1 MDRRRFLELSGGAL
15 LLLRGAGARAASAS
29 NAGVLVV
36 VFQRG
41 AADGLHMV
49 VPYRDASYRGLRG
62 ALALDEPGK
71 GEGATLDLG
80 DGFAFHPALA
90 ALHPLYR
97 EDRLAAVV
105 NVGSP
110 DPTRSHFDAQDYVE
124 SGTPGRKSTRDG
136 WLGRSISALGGDSSN
151 PFTAVSLTAS
161 VPRSLAG
168 TRAVIALEDFGKLDS
183 MSAGDRSLAERIET
197 LYRQNPSPE
206 LSRAGEEAYRALRIF
221 REKDPLAS
229 GGGPRYPRG
238 RLAPRF
244 RQLAQLVRAALGIR
258 VAFVESE
265 GWDTHFA
272 QGGAEGSMANSLR
285 ELAGSIAAFLED
297 VGSAAAVTLLTV
309 TEFGRTARTNG
320 ALGTDHG
327 HGSVMLAAGAGVRG
341 GRVLGE
347 WLSLDSSN
355 LFEGRDLPATTDF
368 RDVFQEVAAGTLGV
382 APSVELFPGYRP
394 SSVGVMASRR
404 ATFG

>member
-15 LLLRGAGARAASAS
+15 FLLEGSGARAAGAP
-29 NAGVLVV
+29 NGGVLVV

-41 AADGLHMV
+41 AADGLHTV
-49 VPYRDASYRGLRG
+49 VPYRDPRYRALRG

-71 GEGATLDLG
+71 GAGATLDLG

-90 ALHPLYR
+90 ALHRLYR
-97 EDRLAAVV
+97 EHRLAAVV

-136 WLGRSISALGGDSSN
+136 WLGRSISALGGRSSN

-168 TRAVIALEDFGKLDS
+168 TSAVIALEDFGKLDA
-183 MSAGDRSLAERIET
+183 MSAGDRPLAERIEA
-197 LYRQNPSPE
+197 LYREDSSPE
-206 LSRAGEEAYRALRIF
+206 LSQAGEEAYRALRIF
-221 REKDPLAS
+221 REKDPLSS

-238 RLAPRF
+238 RIAPRF
-244 RQLAQLVRAALGIR
+244 RQLAQLVRAGLGVR
-258 VAFVESE
+258 AAFVESE

-285 ELAGSIAAFLED
+285 ELADSIAAFLED
-297 VGSAAAVTLLTV
+297 VGSAVAVTLLTV
-309 TEFGRTARTNG
+309 TEFGRTARANG
-320 ALGTDHG
+320 SLGTDHG
-327 HGSVMLAAGAGVRG
+327 HGSVILAAGAGVRG
-341 GRVLGE
+341 GRVLGD

-355 LFEGRDLPATTDF
+355 LFEGRDLPVTTDF
-368 RDVFQEVAAGTLGV
+368 RDVFQEVAVGALGIP
-382 APSVELFPGYRP
+382 PSIELFPGYRP
-394 SSVGVMASRR
+394 SRVGVMASLGETR
-404 ATFG
+404 G